1 MLLALVGS
9 AHIAV
14 YLNIQGFVAMLP
26 FVQREFSLTG
36 AQAGL
41 YTSFYFL
48 SATIV
53 AVFSGRIADQIGAR
67 MGLTLGVATVGAM
80 MVLHALSPFY
90 GLILLLAFLTGIGFS
105 LVTPSVSKGI
115 IEAVAAKHR
124 AGAMGLV
131 HGFGGVG
138 ALLGTAV
145 MPLLGE
151 LYGWRVVLGGGAV
164 IGLAIACLIR
174 FSYHR
179 LARNP
184 HAEVDGAAAEN
195 DPDSTDAYLDAGAG
209 SGLNGG
215 IFKESAGPDPGT
227 IRHDLGTLLRNRA
240 LLSICVIGITFG
252 FSVASATGHMALFL
266 TGDLGYSPAVGGLG
280 LAWFHVGG
288 ILGQPSWGY
297 INDRLFD
304 GRRRRGLLLLAFLIS
319 AMSLF
324 FGLVAAGGHLSLA
337 GLFAACGLLGFLIL
351 GMPGLYFTTVS
362 ELVPASLTGL
372 STGVALVFTRL
383 GVVIAAPLFGLLSDM
398 TGDYRMSWIAL
409 AGSVFFI
416 ALSVLAVSR
425 RRLFQ
430 ARSSKPLFP

>member
-1 MLLALVGS
+1 MLLALLSS

-14 YLNIQGFVAMLP
+14 YLNVQGFVAMLP

-53 AVFSGRIADQIGAR
+53 AVFSGRIVDQIGAR

-80 MVLHALSPFY
+80 MVLHAMSPLY

-105 LVTPSVSKGI
+105 LITPSVSKGI

-124 AGAMGLV
+124 AGSMGLV

-174 FSYHR
+174 GSYHKF
-179 LARNP
+179 AKEP
-184 HAEVDGAAAEN
+184 DAGEGGGGADN
-195 DPDSTDAYLDAGAG
+195 GDADWDAGAAP
-209 SGLNGG
+209 GLNGAVVQ
-215 IFKESAGPDPGT
+215 ESEGAGT
-227 IRHDLGTLLRNRA
+227 IRHDLGTLLGNRA

-337 GLFAACGLLGFLIL
+337 GLFVACGLLGFFIL

-362 ELVPASLTGL
+362 ELAPSGLTGL

-383 GVVIAAPLFGLLSDM
+383 GVVMAAPLFGLLSDM

-409 AGSVFFI
+409 AGSVFLI

-425 RRLFQ
+425 RGLFF
-430 ARSSKPLFP
+430 RP